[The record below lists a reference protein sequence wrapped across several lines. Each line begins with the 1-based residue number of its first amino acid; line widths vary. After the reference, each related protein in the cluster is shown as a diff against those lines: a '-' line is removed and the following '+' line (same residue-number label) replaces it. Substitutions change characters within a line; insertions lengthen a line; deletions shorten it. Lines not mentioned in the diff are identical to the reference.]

1 MTKAKSKSVRNFIIL
16 PNLHKMN
23 EESHT
28 SEVGWRGE
36 NFFENVL
43 NLIEVEI
50 NLKVKLKLLKSF

>member
-43 NLIEVEI
+43 NLIEVE
-50 NLKVKLKLLKSF
+50 SWS